1 MSKRRIYVLKK
12 DFGSIQSEIM
22 TMALSLPVMT
32 NWMSDEE
39 IAKID
44 NDPTVISSLSIRKS
58 ATLKKELNINTKNE
72 MLKMELNTIFS
83 FNFRQQALDIPL
95 QGFGVFELI
104 WKKKGSLWL
113 PMPIERD
120 YRHFSFRDNK
130 LIYLLTNEE
139 TTPQKAIYAT
149 YMPKFN
155 RQLGRPLYNTLFWLS
170 KFKKASNSF
179 WMEYMERFST
189 PWVIGKT
196 NSGDKDEMAEN
207 LYAMLSGDV
216 AVIEDEDEVEL
227 KTPSQTGDFYQ
238 LSKYADD
245 QIREVLLGGN
255 LTGEVTG
262 GSLASSRTHD
272 DIRKD
277 IAFIDEYILQD
288 LITQTLTAIKEVNGL
303 EEDIEVFLS
312 DPDDLLILKTQ
323 RDLNIFNMTGGKYA
337 PAKEYIESTYSI
349 QLESVVQVQNIIP
362 NRFALKN
369 SIDTEKDHIEK
380 NLPNTTA
387 LEEDLL
393 KQIEKIFKE
402 AKDFD
407 DAQEKALQAFDTLDT
422 GLIEEVLTHYIAN
435 AMLYGNAQIEEE
447 NPKG

>member
-1 MSKRRIYVLKK
+1 MSKRRIYALKK
-12 DFGSIQSEIM
+12 DFSSIQNEIM

-32 NWMSDEE
+32 NWMNDAE
-39 IAKID
+39 IERID
-44 NDPTVISSLSIRKS
+44 SDPTVISSMSIRKS
-58 ATLKKELNINTKNE
+58 ATLKKELNISVKDE
-72 MLKMELNTIFS
+72 ALKRELSNIFS

-104 WKKKGSLWL
+104 WQKKGSLWL
-113 PMPIERD
+113 PTPIERD

-130 LIYLLTNEE
+130 LTYLITNEE
-139 TTPQKAIYAT
+139 VTPQKAIYAL

-170 KFKKASNSF
+170 KFKRASNAF

-216 AVIEDEDEVEL
+216 AVIEEGDSVDL

-245 QIREVLLGGN
+245 QIREVILGGN

-288 LITQTLTAIKEVNGL
+288 LIMQTLTAIKEVNNL
-303 EEDIEVFLS
+303 KEDLEVFLS
-312 DPDDLLILKTQ
+312 DADDLLVLKTQ

-337 PAKEYIESTYSI
+337 PAKEYIESTYNI
-349 QLESVVQVQNIIP
+349 ILESVAPTQNIIP
-362 NRFALKN
+362 NKFALKN
-369 SIDTEKDHIEK
+369 SIEDKKDHIEK
-380 NLPNTTA
+380 NLPNTTT

-393 KQIEKIFKE
+393 KQIEQIFKE
-402 AKDFD
+402 AEDFE
-407 DAQEKALQAFDTLDT
+407 DAQEKALKAFDTLDT
-422 GLIEEVLTHYIAN
+422 TQIEEVLTHYIAN

>member
-1 MSKRRIYVLKK
+1 MSKRRIYALKK
-12 DFGSIQSEIM
+12 DFSSIQNEIM
-22 TMALSLPVMT
+22 TLALNLPVMT
-32 NWMSDEE
+32 NWMNDFDIE
-39 IAKID
+39 KID
-44 NDPTVISSLSIRKS
+44 NDPTVISSMSIRKS
-58 ATLKKELNINTKNE
+58 ATLKKELNINTKDE
-72 MLKMELNTIFS
+72 TLKRELNNIFS
-83 FNFRQQALDIPL
+83 FNFRQKALDIPL

-120 YRHFSFRDNK
+120 YRHFSFRDNN

-139 TTPQKAIYAT
+139 VSPHKAIYAT

-155 RQLGRPLYNTLFWLS
+155 RQLGRPLYSTLFWLS
-170 KFKKASNSF
+170 KFKRASNSF
-179 WMEYMERFST
+179 WVEYMERFST

-288 LITQTLTAIKEVNGL
+288 LISQTLTVFKEVNNL
-303 EEDIEVFLS
+303 KEDIEVFLS
-312 DPDDLLILKTQ
+312 DPDDLMILKTQ

-337 PAKEYIESTYSI
+337 PTKEYIESTYNI
-349 QLESVVQVQNIIP
+349 LLEAVHKEPLVIP
-362 NRFALKN
+362 NKFALKS

-380 NLPNTTA
+380 NIPNTTA

-393 KQIEKIFKE
+393 KQIEKIFKD

-422 GLIEEVLTHYIAN
+422 GFIEEVLTHYIAN